1 MVMRWTDGGTT
12 FTSPTHA
19 WMEKRRTER
28 ERELVINQVGS
39 RGQREAGGKER
50 EREFDE
56 CTKYDTSAVDN
67 R

>member
-1 MVMRWTDGGTT
+1 MLGWRKDGQ
-12 FTSPTHA
+12 S
-19 WMEKRRTER
+19 ER